1 MIKRNQN
8 KIRGRNKYDKL
19 IVTYQLRNVI
29 TIQFNNN
36 NNNML
41 NILQKFLIFIKSNYS
56 RNTLIIIED
65 QSNPAKNG
73 KKSFQ
78 MHIFNLFELHP
89 KCQNK

>member
-1 MIKRNQN
+1 MLKGFYNYYHTMIKRNQN

-19 IVTYQLRNVI
+19 IVPYQFRNVI
-29 TIQFNNN
+29 TIQF

-41 NILQKFLIFIKSNYS
+41 NILQKFLIFIKSTYS

-78 MHIFNLFELHP
+78 NAYFQPF
-89 KCQNK
+89 